1 MSSRSRGRATSL
13 SPSLVLVPG
22 GGRREE
28 GQHAA
33 RPQAAPRP
41 RPALAAGVDQQP
53 RRFPLPGR
61 RLWWPFFHCSAMPSS
76 GSFWLGGVGR
86 RSTRH
91 FASLPNF
98 PKLRITWGFLFCLK
112 PLACFSLGSQTKI
125 AVKRAVV
132 WGPWKR
138 VEALNRS
145 TRRSNGAY

>member
-98 PKLRITWGFLFCLK
+98 PKLRITWRFPFLFETSSL
-112 PLACFSLGSQTKI
+112 LFSRQPNKNRCQKSCRVGS
-125 AVKRAVV
+125 
-132 WGPWKR
+132 
-138 VEALNRS
+138 VE
-145 TRRSNGAY
+145 TG